1 MPPAP
6 HRADKDVFVEEV
18 VRKANAVA
26 QDRTLRKR
34 AGRVHGDH
42 PNLLVF
48 FAVEFYEPGD
58 DAALSHAGR
67 TGKADGDG
75 LAGVWIELGD
85 HARNL
90 RVLTLDLRDDPR
102 QRPPVTGEQPFYQ
115 LVLAHLPYSLHALHV
130 YLPEGLE
137 YDKLPSL
144 ARHRE
149 TTTSLLC
156 FRYEKGQQRSPQ
168 QKDAGEALRGER
180 SPGSEEVSL

>member
-34 AGRVHGDH
+34 AGRVHGYY

-48 FAVEFYEPGD
+48 FAVELYETGD

-67 TGKADGDG
+67 TGKANGDD
-75 LAGVWIELGD
+75 LAGVRIELGD

-90 RVLTLDLRDDPR
+90 LVLALDLRDDPR
-102 QRPPVTGEQPFYQ
+102 QRPPVAGEQPFYQ
-115 LVLAHLPYSLHALHV
+115 FVLAHSPHSLHACARASRQSEV
-130 YLPEGLE
+130 PG
-137 YDKLPSL
+137 YDKPFSS
-144 ARHRE
+144 ARRRDS
-149 TTTSLLC
+149 TTSLLY
-156 FRYEKGQQRSPQ
+156 FWYE
-168 QKDAGEALRGER
+168 
-180 SPGSEEVSL
+180 